1 MRIKRLSS
9 ITRSIDLNYPTNRII
24 VEITLLFLLGTAGF
38 QLILG
43 KAISSALYSGLI
55 AGASVFLAWAFAR
68 ELDPDNELSA
78 FFAAFLGCAGFLFFP
93 SPFLLAL
100 FLEIL
105 LIRIVNRSTGLPSK
119 TSDSIAVLLL
129 SGWISS
135 QGNWI
140 FGLFTAL
147 AFFLDS
153 FLPEPNRQNRIF
165 GVIAFIVS
173 LLAFIRTPGKESI
186 LLNAELGLFILTA
199 VLLFIP
205 QVLSSRKIKS
215 RGDLTGIPLDSL
227 RMQAAQLT
235 AMLSAGL
242 SAVLGGVA
250 GAESLMPLWGAILG
264 ISLYG
269 NLQVLLKKRS
279 KPSQPD

>member
-1 MRIKRLSS
+1 MRIERLSS

-119 TSDSIAVLLL
+119 TSDSIAILLL

-173 LLAFIRTPGKESI
+173 LIAFIRTPGKESI
-186 LLNAELGLFILTA
+186 LLDAEVGLFILAA
-199 VLLFIP
+199 VLLFSP
-205 QVLSSRKIKS
+205 HVLSSRKIKS

-242 SAVLGGVA
+242 SAVLGGVT

>member
-38 QLILG
+38 RLILG
-43 KAISSALYSGLI
+43 KAISSALYSSLI

-93 SPFLLAL
+93 SPFLLAF

-186 LLNAELGLFILTA
+186 LLDAELGLFILAA

>member
-1 MRIKRLSS
+1 MRIERLSS

-78 FFAAFLGCAGFLFFP
+78 FFAAFLGCAGFVFFP
-93 SPFLLAL
+93 SPFLLTL

-129 SGWISS
+129 SGWIS
-135 QGNWI
+135 
-140 FGLFTAL
+140 
-147 AFFLDS
+147 
-153 FLPEPNRQNRIF
+153 
-165 GVIAFIVS
+165 
-173 LLAFIRTPGKESI
+173 
-186 LLNAELGLFILTA
+186 
-199 VLLFIP
+199 
-205 QVLSSRKIKS
+205 
-215 RGDLTGIPLDSL
+215 
-227 RMQAAQLT
+227 
-235 AMLSAGL
+235 
-242 SAVLGGVA
+242 
-250 GAESLMPLWGAILG
+250 
-264 ISLYG
+264 
-269 NLQVLLKKRS
+269 
-279 KPSQPD
+279 

>member
-1 MRIKRLSS
+1 M
-9 ITRSIDLNYPTNRII
+9 
-24 VEITLLFLLGTAGF
+24 EITLLFLLGTAGF

-78 FFAAFLGCAGFLFFP
+78 FFAAFLGCAGFVFFP

-186 LLNAELGLFILTA
+186 LLDAEVGLFILAA

-205 QVLSSRKIKS
+205 HVLSSRKIKS

-269 NLQVLLKKRS
+269 NLQVLLKKRR

>member
-173 LLAFIRTPGKESI
+173 LIAFIRTPGKESI
-186 LLNAELGLFILTA
+186 LLNAELGLFILAA

-269 NLQVLLKKRS
+269 NLQVLLKKRR

>member
-119 TSDSIAVLLL
+119 TSDSIAVVLL

-186 LLNAELGLFILTA
+186 LLNAELGLFILAA

>member
-186 LLNAELGLFILTA
+186 LLNAELGLFILAA

>member
-1 MRIKRLSS
+1 MRIERLSS

-78 FFAAFLGCAGFLFFP
+78 FFAAFLGCAGFVFFP

-173 LLAFIRTPGKESI
+173 LIAFIRTPGKESI
-186 LLNAELGLFILTA
+186 LLDAEVGLFILAA

-205 QVLSSRKIKS
+205 HVLSYRKIKS

-269 NLQVLLKKRS
+269 NLQVLLKKRR

>member
-1 MRIKRLSS
+1 MRIERLSS

-43 KAISSALYSGLI
+43 KAISSALYSGLV

-165 GVIAFIVS
+165 GLIAFIAS

-186 LLNAELGLFILTA
+186 LLNAELGLFILAA
-199 VLLFIP
+199 VLIFIP
-205 QVLSSRKIKS
+205 HVLSSRKIKS

-269 NLQVLLKKRS
+269 NLQVLSKKRS

>member
-1 MRIKRLSS
+1 MRIERLSS

-186 LLNAELGLFILTA
+186 LLNAELGLFILAA

>member
-1 MRIKRLSS
+1 MRIERLSS

-93 SPFLLAL
+93 SPLLLAL

-135 QGNWI
+135 QGHWI

-186 LLNAELGLFILTA
+186 LLDAEVGLFILVA

-205 QVLSSRKIKS
+205 HVLSSRKIKS

-242 SAVLGGVA
+242 SAVLGGVT

>member
-1 MRIKRLSS
+1 MRIERLSS

-165 GVIAFIVS
+165 GVIAFIAS

-186 LLNAELGLFILTA
+186 LLNAELGLFILAA

-205 QVLSSRKIKS
+205 IVLSSRKIKS

>member
-1 MRIKRLSS
+1 MRIERLSS

-186 LLNAELGLFILTA
+186 LLDAEVGLFILAA

-205 QVLSSRKIKS
+205 HVLSSRKIKS

>member
-1 MRIKRLSS
+1 MRIERLSS
-9 ITRSIDLNYPTNRII
+9 ITRAIDLNYPTNRII

-38 QLILG
+38 QLIMG

-165 GVIAFIVS
+165 GLIAFIAS

-186 LLNAELGLFILTA
+186 LLDAELGLFILAA

-205 QVLSSRKIKS
+205 HVLSSRKIKS

>member
-78 FFAAFLGCAGFLFFP
+78 FFAAFLGCAGFVFFP

-173 LLAFIRTPGKESI
+173 LIAFIRTPGKESI
-186 LLNAELGLFILTA
+186 LLDAEVGLFILAA

-205 QVLSSRKIKS
+205 HVLSSRKIKS

-269 NLQVLLKKRS
+269 NLQVLLKKRR